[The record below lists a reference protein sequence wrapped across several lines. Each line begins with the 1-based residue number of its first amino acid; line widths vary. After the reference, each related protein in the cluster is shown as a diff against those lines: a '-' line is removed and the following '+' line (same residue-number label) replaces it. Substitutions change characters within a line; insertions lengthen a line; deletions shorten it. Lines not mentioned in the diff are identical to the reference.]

1 MLTERTAEGEH
12 SPKRKWVVS
21 DMIISKIGIIQY
33 VYYCILLFY
42 NTPWI
47 IQRLRGKV
55 FNKLVIYH

>member
-33 VYYCILLFY
+33 IYYCILIILQY
-42 NTPWI
+42 SLNNSTPA
-47 IQRLRGKV
+47 RKGL
-55 FNKLVIYH
+55 